1 MFHEML
7 ACSVFWMY
15 QLFLGS
21 QLVLV
26 GIMSPLQV
34 FMTSHSHADTHRKCL
49 CDHHMGNI
57 LLVDTK
63 SCIFIFLAV
72 LM

>member
-7 ACSVFWMY
+7 TCSVFWMY
-15 QLFLGS
+15 QLFLDS

-49 CDHHMGNI
+49 NDHHMGNI
-57 LLVDTK
+57 LLADTK
-63 SCIFIFLAV
+63 IWIFIFLAV
-72 LM
+72 IL